1 MQRKQ
6 PANDDQGPTND
17 HDPLATTTTPINETT
32 TGKQRP
38 APRTIDD
45 QRPGRPR
52 KSTSGAHH
60 GPQTTNDPTSQLGH
74 VAVGDV
80 ATTRHRRTTT
90 MSSSVYIGY
99 AVDRPLAIDGQH
111 PPHHHATPP
120 QRKGHAARR
129 TDPNQRRRKTYDDD
143 VDKGVQ
149 TTDDHESE
157 QTTDDDEGV
166 RTTDDDDDEGVQT
179 TDDNDNEG
187 LQTTHGDD
195 EDAMSAHHPHTA
207 TRLNTPPPPSP
218 PVSLTAHQ
226 PPPLHH

>member
-6 PANDDQGPTND
+6 PANDDHGPTND
-17 HDPLATTTTPINETT
+17 HDPLAINETT

-120 QRKGHAARR
+120 RRKGHAARQWPPHDAKRPQAGQTPINGVERRMTTTSTRAYKRR
-129 TDPNQRRRKTYDDD
+129 TTTRANRRR
-143 VDKGVQ
+143 
-149 TTDDHESE
+149 TTTRAYEP
-157 QTTDDDEGV
+157 
-166 RTTDDDDDEGVQT
+166 RTTT
-179 TDDNDNEG
+179 TTRAYKR
-187 LQTTHGDD
+187 LTTTTTRDYKRR
-195 EDAMSAHHPHTA
+195 TA
-207 TRLNTPPPPSP
+207 TTKTR
-218 PVSLTAHQ
+218 
-226 PPPLHH
+226 